1 MMTMMNT
8 TKFLLVLSF
17 AAHAAAH
24 AAAASR
30 RKRRRTSFRI
40 VHQGHI
46 HHVFTDDNA
55 RE

>member
-1 MMTMMNT
+1 MMM
-8 TKFLLVLSF
+8 VLSF

-30 RKRRRTSFRI
+30 RERRRTSFRI